1 MPKWMEWFN
10 KIDNGLEKIERA
22 LAVILFTLLIGM
34 ICGNIFARNV
44 LHISSYRFLELAP
57 AVVLW
62 LALVGATLALK
73 HQRHIKI
80 ELLLRFLPRAL
91 QTLAV
96 SLTSLFAMGVCAV
109 LTYAGIAFVRNE
121 IVLFGARG
129 WLAGCLVLFFALA
142 CFRFALRLL
151 QPWSRDQEERS

>member
-1 MPKWMEWFN
+1 MPELTAWFK
-10 KIDNGLEKIERA
+10 KIDNTLEKIERA

-44 LHISSYRFLELAP
+44 LHISSSRFLELAP

-80 ELLLRFLPRAL
+80 ELLLRLLPRTI
-91 QTLAV
+91 QILAV

-109 LTYAGIAFVRNE
+109 LAYAGIAFVRNE

-129 WLAGCLVLFFALA
+129 WASGCLALFFLLAL
-142 CFRFALRLL
+142 FRFTLRLI
-151 QPWSRDQEERS
+151 QPWCRDQAERS

>member
-1 MPKWMEWFN
+1 MPKWIKWFK

-44 LHISSYRFLELAP
+44 LHVSSYRLLELAP
-57 AVVLW
+57 TVVLW

-73 HQRHIKI
+73 HRRHIKI

-109 LTYAGIAFVRNE
+109 LAYAGMAFVRNE

-129 WLAGCLVLFFALA
+129 WPAACLALFFALA
-142 CFRFALRLL
+142 CFRFTLRLL
-151 QPWSRDQEERS
+151 EPWCRDQAERP